1 MPERFATVDEF
12 LAAQA
17 PEQRAAVESLRV
29 LVHEAEPRLT
39 EIVKWNSPDYTLDGV
54 DRLTINAVG
63 TRPVRLI
70 LHFGTGRAED
80 KGAAPTFSGDPDRLL
95 TWHSDIRASLVM
107 PTAGE
112 LPSMRDAIIAVIRAW
127 LSEGVA
133 GPTNDPSWLLVVGA
147 AYTRTVATLDDLRR
161 TAVGLPG
168 SEERATMGGAAWFV
182 RGKLYAWEC
191 HPWPSIPA
199 DMRAIIAAELV
210 VGVKVAERLDALA
223 LVEMEPDVFLRT
235 TTTWGEPKVAFRM
248 AGIDDDHLAE
258 LVTEAWRVQAPK
270 YLRRELDD
278 GGS

>member
-1 MPERFATVDEF
+1 
-12 LAAQA
+12 
-17 PEQRAAVESLRV
+17 
-29 LVHEAEPRLT
+29 
-39 EIVKWNSPDYTLDGV
+39 
-54 DRLTINAVG
+54 
-63 TRPVRLI
+63 
-70 LHFGTGRAED
+70 
-80 KGAAPTFSGDPDRLL
+80 
-95 TWHSDIRASLVM
+95 
-107 PTAGE
+107 
-112 LPSMRDAIIAVIRAW
+112 
-127 LSEGVA
+127 
-133 GPTNDPSWLLVVGA
+133 
-147 AYTRTVATLDDLRR
+147 VATLDDLRR

-270 YLRRELDD
+270 YLRRALDD